1 MKLEF
6 VFNLII
12 FQLFYLSNLS
22 PLFFL
27 FEIIYESE
35 FFFNF
40 NIFQF
45 FLSIRFDLY
54 YLNKLK
60 KKIKTLKKN

>member
-60 KKIKTLKKN
+60 KN